1 MFCSQDAI
9 RQDMRGWL
17 VCSTGYQ
24 WVAQLG
30 PMNPLLRRF
39 THMAGRLFLAI
50 SWELSQGSGVFSHRL
65 LEFFLA
71 WWPSS
76 KSKCPKKARQKCTAF
91 LQSAQKSLSTMP
103 TIQTLFIEAV
113 IKVPSGSSR
122 GDTDPT
128 ILWK

>member
-65 LEFFLA
+65 LELP
-71 WWPSS
+71 PSVVAKFQEQMS
-76 KSKCPKKARQKCTAF
+76 QE
-91 LQSAQKSLSTMP
+91 SAAEVHS
-103 TIQTLFIEAV
+103 IFAI
-113 IKVPSGSSR
+113 SSEVTQHHAHH
-122 GDTDPT
+122 TDS
-128 ILWK
+128 IH